1 MKIISQE
8 EKLKADIQVIINY
21 FNVGS
26 YDDVINKSIP
36 LIKKYPETYI
46 LKNLLA
52 LSYNAQNKYE
62 EAIKVLDNAI
72 KNDPNNIFIL
82 NNLGLVHSNLEN
94 TRTAEEYL
102 NRAID
107 VKPLFL
113 DASITLANLKSK
125 IDKNEEA
132 IEILS
137 KLENTY
143 KESYIL
149 NFTMGNIYQQ
159 VGNFDKAIYHL
170 NYCLKLD
177 PQNTAPD
184 KAISLITKYTPG
196 HKHLN
201 DMQEK
206 FEAIKSDDHKMILS
220 FALGKAFE
228 DIKEYKKSFKYLDI
242 ANKMRDEKLNYNITS
257 EKNLFLDIKN
267 FFKNKSFT
275 KIKPSNKKIIFIL
288 GMPRSGTSLIE
299 QILSSHEQ
307 VHGAGEL
314 NHIGNFIEKNLFLND
329 KNLPEKKLLEFQN
342 YYIEKLDTQKDI
354 VTDKAPLNFK
364 WIGFLLAT
372 FPNCKIIHSNRD
384 PMDTCWSMFKN
395 FFSSK
400 KLNFCYN
407 LENLGKYYILYK
419 ELMTFWKSK
428 FGDRIYDINYEDLIT
443 NQETEVKKLLKNC
456 ELDWDENCMTFYKNK
471 KSVATASLAQV
482 RSPIYKSSVQKWKN
496 YSSELNELLQIIQK

>member
-1 MKIISQE
+1 MKNISQE

-52 LSYNAQNKYE
+52 LAYNAQNKYE
-62 EAIKVLDNAI
+62 EAVRILDSAI
-72 KNDPNNIFIL
+72 KNDPNNIFVL

-94 TRTAEEYL
+94 TKIAEEYL
-102 NRAID
+102 NRAIA

-125 IDKNEEA
+125 INKNEEA
-132 IEILS
+132 IDILL
-137 KLENTY
+137 KLERSY
-143 KESYIL
+143 KDSYIL

-159 VGNFDKAIYHL
+159 IGNFSKATYHL
-170 NYCLKLD
+170 NHCLRLD

-184 KAISLITKYTPG
+184 KAISLITKYTPDNS
-196 HKHLN
+196 HLH
-201 DMQEK
+201 DMQKK
-206 FEAIKSDDHKMILS
+206 FETIKSSDHKMILS
-220 FALGKAFE
+220 FALGKAYE
-228 DIKEYKKSFKYLDI
+228 DIGEHKKSFKYLDI
-242 ANKMRDEKLNYNITS
+242 ANKMRDEGLNYNIND
-257 EKNLFLDIKN
+257 EKKIFLNIKN
-267 FFKNKSFT
+267 FFKSKTFT
-275 KIKPSNKKIIFIL
+275 EIKPSNKKIIFIL

-314 NHIGNFIEKNLFLND
+314 NYISNFIEKKSFLND
-329 KNLPEKKLLEFQN
+329 ENLHQKKLLEFQN
-342 YYIEKLDTQKDI
+342 YYINKLDTKKNI

-364 WIGFLLAT
+364 WIGFLLIT

-384 PMDTCWSMFKN
+384 PMDICWSMFKN
-395 FFSSK
+395 FFLSK
-400 KLNFCYN
+400 KLNFCYS
-407 LENLGKYYILYK
+407 LENLGKYYLLYE
-419 ELMTFWKSK
+419 ELMTFWKSEYGK
-428 FGDRIYDINYEDLIT
+428 RIYDINYEDLIT
-443 NQETEVKKLLKNC
+443 NQETEVKKLLNYC

-482 RSPIYKSSVQKWKN
+482 RSPIYSSSVQKWKN
-496 YSSELNELLQIIQK
+496 YSSELNELLQIIKK

>member
-1 MKIISQE
+1 MNNISQE

-21 FNVGS
+21 LNVGS

-52 LSYNAQNKYE
+52 LAYNSQNKYK
-62 EAIKVLDNAI
+62 EAIKVLDGAI

-94 TRTAEEYL
+94 TKIAEEYL
-102 NRAID
+102 NRAITL
-107 VKPLFL
+107 KPLFL

-125 IDKNEEA
+125 INKNEEA
-132 IEILS
+132 INLLLKFES
-137 KLENTY
+137 TY

-159 VGNFDKAIYHL
+159 IGNFEKATYHL
-170 NYCLKLD
+170 NHCLKLD

-184 KAISLITKYTPG
+184 KAISLITKYTPEN
-196 HKHLN
+196 KHLQ
-201 DMQEK
+201 DMQKK
-206 FEAIKSDDHKMILS
+206 FETIKSNDHKMILS
-220 FALGKAFE
+220 FALGKAYE
-228 DIKEYKKSFKYLDI
+228 DIKKYKKSFKYLDI
-242 ANKMRDEKLNYNITS
+242 ANKMRDDGLNYNIKD
-257 EKNLFLDIKN
+257 EKKLFLNIKN
-267 FFKNKSFT
+267 FFKNRNLT
-275 KIKPSNKKIIFIL
+275 KVKPSSKKVIFIL

-299 QILSSHEQ
+299 QILSSHKQ

-314 NHIGNFIEKNLFLND
+314 NHISNFIEKNSFLDD
-329 KNLPEKKLLEFQN
+329 KNLSETKLLEFQN
-342 YYIEKLDTQKDI
+342 YYIEKLDTQKNI

-364 WIGFLLAT
+364 WIGFLLTT

-384 PMDTCWSMFKN
+384 PMDICWSMFKN
-395 FFSSK
+395 FFLSK
-400 KLNFCYN
+400 KLNFCYS
-407 LENLGKYYILYK
+407 LENLGKYYLLYE
-419 ELMTFWKSK
+419 ELMTFWKSEY
-428 FGDRIYDINYEDLIT
+428 GERIYDIGYEDLIT
-443 NQETEVKKLLKNC
+443 NQETEVRKLLKYC

-482 RSPIYKSSVQKWKN
+482 RSPIYNSSVQKWKN
-496 YSSELNELLQIIQK
+496 YRSELNELLKIIKK